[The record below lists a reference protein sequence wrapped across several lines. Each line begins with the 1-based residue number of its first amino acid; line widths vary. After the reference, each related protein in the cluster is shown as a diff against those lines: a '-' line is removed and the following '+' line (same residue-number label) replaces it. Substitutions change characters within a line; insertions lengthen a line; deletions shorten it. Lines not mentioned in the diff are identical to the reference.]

1 MEKSSITRDFPV
13 AKSAYAFLN
22 EVSSSF
28 CFPGWNKGRIVCQRS
43 QLKRI
48 LTVTEQHSDEY
59 KKDRIITL
67 SNSPFPLPGTNTSM
81 SNVKRD
87 QLSNADAERSIMT
100 RTELMTSTV

>member
-13 AKSAYAFLN
+13 AKAAYAFLN

-43 QLKRI
+43 QLKRF
-48 LTVTEQHSDEY
+48 LSGADQHSDES

-67 SNSPFPLPGTNTSM
+67 SNSPFPLPGTKTSL

-87 QLSNADAERSIMT
+87 QHSDVNDETSITT
-100 RTELMTSTV
+100 RTEMMTSTV